1 MLPIWLR
8 DISARR
14 KRYSRDA
21 FGEASYLKNL
31 SLLINTLFRFTEK
44 ESYTHVVDDATRKF
58 RSRISAYLPE
68 IQLEE
73 YIHACPDF
81 PKPGIFFRDI
91 APLLSE
97 PEALRYACF
106 EVSKTGKGCRYYSL
120 TRCTRIYLWKYG
132 GSYSRET
139 ICYDS

>member
-21 FGEASYLKNL
+21 FDEASYLKNL

-58 RSRISAYLPE
+58 CSRITAYLPE

-73 YIHACPDF
+73 YIYACPDF
-81 PKPGIFFRDI
+81 PKPGILFRDI
-91 APLLSE
+91 APLLSD

-106 EVSKTGKGCRYYSL
+106 ELVKRAKDAD
-120 TRCTRIYLWKYG
+120 IVV
-132 GSYSRET
+132 
-139 ICYDS
+139 